1 MPNISIDLDLIK
13 SQAQSTI
20 IRQAMVMKEGEWT
33 PEEIALVGYKRLV
46 QLKNYYDTHS
56 VVSQKAKLDKLKQII
71 KDLGGDPEQAVK
83 DLGGDPEEYLAKM

>member
-33 PEEIALVGYKRLV
+33 PEEIVLVGYKRLV
-46 QLKNYYDTHS
+46 QLKNYYSTHLPAK
-56 VVSQKAKLDKLKQII
+56 SQKVKIEALKAKI
-71 KDLGGDPEQAVK
+71 KELAGEDEDI
-83 DLGGDPEEYLAKM
+83 DEYLAKM